1 MAATSPFDWL
11 NSINFKTS
19 MDPVLMNEYNPFM
32 VNRGLSYF
40 SDTVMWANEMNQRHQ
55 LDKDLQY
62 TFLLNTVSKKKR
74 FSKWGK
80 QSQDDTLDLIGEWYK
95 VNRRRAQEIALI
107 LSEAQLTTIREKMY
121 KGGK

>member
-19 MDPVLMNEYNPFM
+19 MDPMLMNEYNPFM

-80 QSQDDTLDLIGEWYK
+80 QSQDDNLDLIGEWYK
-95 VNRRRAQEIALI
+95 VNRRRAQEISLI

>member
-19 MDPVLMNEYNPFM
+19 MDPMPMNEYNPFM

-40 SDTVMWANEMNQRHQ
+40 SDTVMWANEMNQRHH

-107 LSEAQLTTIREKMY
+107 LSEVQLTAIREKMY

>member
-19 MDPVLMNEYNPFM
+19 MDPMLMNEYNPFM

-107 LSEAQLTTIREKMY
+107 LSEVQLTTIREKMY

>member
-19 MDPVLMNEYNPFM
+19 MDPMLMNEYNPFM

-40 SDTVMWANEMNQRHQ
+40 SDTVMWANEMNQRHH

-107 LSEAQLTTIREKMY
+107 LSEVQLTAIREKMY